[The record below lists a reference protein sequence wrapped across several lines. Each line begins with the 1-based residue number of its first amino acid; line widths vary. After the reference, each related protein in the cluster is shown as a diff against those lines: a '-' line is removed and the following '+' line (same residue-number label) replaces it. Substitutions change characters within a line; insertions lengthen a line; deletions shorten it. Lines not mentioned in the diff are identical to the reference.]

1 MSEGILWV
9 LHFVKVFLCTYG
21 EGDMVFI
28 PQFVN
33 VVYHTVGFVDIE
45 ESLHCWDRSHLII
58 MYKPFN
64 VLLDLVCWYFGEDFC
79 I

>member
-45 ESLHCWDRSHLII
+45 ESFHPWAKSHSILV
-58 MYKPFN
+58 YDPFYIFLDPFKI
-64 VLLDLVCWYFGEDFC
+64 LLLVFC
-79 I
+79 